1 MLVMEYYSFKIMM
14 SLIFFLSFFSISTL
28 SASQP
33 NKFSIIPDLLDRVD
47 RNGNL
52 EIREVNL
59 NPHPPIP
66 NHTQH
71 HLLHPNL
78 NNQNAP
84 PQMSPYALHLGLPGQ
99 DCPLQARNR
108 LNAGYAAAHHQQ
120 NQPPIA
126 YQPPS
131 PNQFYYVTVHNDGL
145 EQIQPL
151 PVQAVAEQSRRR
163 NSNAVPVANRHAPDV
178 IDLEG
183 SEYDTDCSTDG
194 SNENI

>member
-1 MLVMEYYSFKIMM
+1 MEYYSFKILI
-14 SLIFFLSFFSISTL
+14 SLIFFLSFLSISTL
-28 SASQP
+28 SAGQP

-52 EIREVNL
+52 EIREVNP
-59 NPHPPIP
+59 NPNPPIP

-84 PQMSPYALHLGLPGQ
+84 PGMSPYVLHLGLPGQ

-108 LNAGYAAAHHQQ
+108 LNAVAHHQQ

-126 YQPPS
+126 DQPPN

-151 PVQAVAEQSRRR
+151 PVQAAPQQRSRR
-163 NSNAVPVANRHAPDV
+163 NNNAVPVANRHAPDV

-183 SEYDTDCSTDG
+183 SEYDTDCSTD
-194 SNENI
+194 EF